1 VSVPHDKQITVTMT
15 ADTWAFGKVEG
26 RTK

>member
-1 VSVPHDKQITVTMT
+1 VRVPQDKQITVTMT
-15 ADTWAFGKVEG
+15 ADTWAFGKVVG